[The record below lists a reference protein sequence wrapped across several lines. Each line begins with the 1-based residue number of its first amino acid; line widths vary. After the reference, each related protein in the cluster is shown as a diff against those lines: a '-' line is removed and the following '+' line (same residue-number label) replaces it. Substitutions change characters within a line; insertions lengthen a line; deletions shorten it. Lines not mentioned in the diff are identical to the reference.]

1 MSPAGYEME
10 ELLSQAEY
18 HDLDRRLSD
27 LAQELV
33 ALAQKTRYRTKR
45 NHELE
50 RNLTGAATSLDQLR
64 QNLEREF
71 GRHLSS
77 A

>member
-1 MSPAGYEME
+1 MSTPGYEIE
-10 ELLSQAEY
+10 KLLSPEEY
-18 HDLDRRLSD
+18 QDLDSRLAALS
-27 LAQELV
+27 QELV
-33 ALAQKTRYRTKR
+33 VLAQKTKYRTRR

-71 GRHLSS
+71 GRHGSS

>member
-1 MSPAGYEME
+1 MSSAGYEME
-10 ELLSQAEY
+10 ELLNPEEY
-18 HDLDRRLSD
+18 QDLDKRLAALSRE
-27 LAQELV
+27 LA
-33 ALAQKTRYRTKR
+33 ALAHKTRYRTRR

-71 GRHLSS
+71 GRHASS

>member
-1 MSPAGYEME
+1 MSPTGYDIE
-10 ELLSQAEY
+10 ELLSQEEY
-18 HDLDRRLSD
+18 RDLDRRLAD
-27 LAQELV
+27 LSQELA
-33 ALAQKTRYRTKR
+33 ALAQKTKYRTKR

-50 RNLTGAATSLDQLR
+50 RNLDGAATSLDQLR

-71 GRHLSS
+71 KRHASS

>member
-1 MSPAGYEME
+1 MSPAGYDME
-10 ELLSQAEY
+10 ELLSQEEY
-18 HDLDRRLSD
+18 QDLDRRLAD
-27 LAQELV
+27 LSQELA
-33 ALAQKTRYRTKR
+33 ALAHKTRYRTRR

-50 RNLTGAATSLDQLR
+50 RNLNGAATSLDQLR

-71 GRHLSS
+71 GRHESS

>member
-1 MSPAGYEME
+1 MSTPGYEME
-10 ELLSQAEY
+10 ELLSREEY
-18 HDLDRRLSD
+18 QDLDRRLVDFS
-27 LAQELV
+27 QELV
-33 ALAQKTRYRTKR
+33 ALAQKTKYRTKR

-50 RNLTGAATSLDQLR
+50 RNLTGVVTSIDQLR

-71 GRHLSS
+71 GRHGSS

>member
-1 MSPAGYEME
+1 MSTPGHEME
-10 ELLSQAEY
+10 ELLGREEY
-18 HDLDRRLSD
+18 QDLDSRLAD
-27 LAQELV
+27 LSQELM
-33 ALAQKTRYRTKR
+33 ALAQKTKYRTKR

-50 RNLTGAATSLDQLR
+50 RNLTGAAASLDQLR

-71 GRHLSS
+71 GQHTSR

>member
-1 MSPAGYEME
+1 MSTPGYEME
-10 ELLSQAEY
+10 ELLSREEY
-18 HDLDRRLSD
+18 QDLDRRLVD
-27 LAQELV
+27 LSQELV
-33 ALAQKTRYRTKR
+33 ALAQKTKYRTRR

-50 RNLTGAATSLDQLR
+50 RNLTGVVTSIDQLR

-71 GRHLSS
+71 GRHGSS

>member
-1 MSPAGYEME
+1 MGAAGYDIE
-10 ELLSQAEY
+10 ELLSQEEY
-18 HDLDRRLSD
+18 QDLDRRLAALS
-27 LAQELV
+27 QELA
-33 ALAQKTRYRTKR
+33 ALARKTGYLTRR

-50 RNLTGAATSLDQLR
+50 RNLKGAATSLDQLR

-71 GRHLSS
+71 ERHVSR